1 MEVLEMGAEIGNA
14 AGAIWRVLAD
24 KGPMPLTQL
33 KRQAGITEQLLLM
46 AIGWLAREDKL
57 AITKD
62 RRTLR
67 VGLREPRAA

>member
-1 MEVLEMGAEIGNA
+1 MEAEIGYA

-33 KRQAGITEQLLLM
+33 KREAGITEQLLLM